1 MQRGL
6 STRRAPVVSL
16 DFYLW
21 LSVFLAAHLHHHLI
35 DRPPFSQDF
44 SSLMCQMSTI
54 FVFFPVTGS
63 IFSCGVSCGVAD
75 PWPDRSCL
83 WSCCDGYLICSG
95 FHSFSPVCARAC
107 VCEVCQHW
115 NAFEVQ
121 TIVIWQHYD
130 VRKWMWAVFPR
141 PRPFG
146 CWTFSFHSM
155 WSLFVYV
162 RHTSGHK
169 YGINVLPNANRHTL
183 TQYQSYTLTWIRN
196 KLNWNVSQ

>member
-1 MQRGL
+1 MNADRQIKPK
-6 STRRAPVVSL
+6 STCYNSL
-16 DFYLW
+16 F
-21 LSVFLAAHLHHHLI
+21 FFFFAAHLHQYLI
-35 DRPPFSQDF
+35 DRPLFSLD
-44 SSLMCQMSTI
+44 L
-54 FVFFPVTGS
+54 PVHHLPLS
-63 IFSCGVSCGVAD
+63 HAVWQI
-75 PWPDRSCL
+75 PDLDQFCL
-83 WSCCDGYLICSG
+83 WSCCDGYFLCSG

-107 VCEVCQHW
+107 VWSCQHW
-115 NAFEVQ
+115 NAFEPQ
-121 TIVIWQHYD
+121 TIRVIWQHYD
-130 VRKWMWAVFPR
+130 IRKWLWAVFPR
-141 PRPFG
+141 PWPFG